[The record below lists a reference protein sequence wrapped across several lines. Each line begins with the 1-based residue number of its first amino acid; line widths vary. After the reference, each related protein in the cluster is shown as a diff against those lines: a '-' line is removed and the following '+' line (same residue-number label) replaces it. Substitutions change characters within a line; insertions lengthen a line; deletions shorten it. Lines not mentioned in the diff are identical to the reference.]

1 MIGKSKKKCGHRD
14 AQRLC
19 LRVDWRCGNR
29 HNAQRVRSIAYNRGW
44 LRNYLR
50 GVRHILTLVSLLTA
64 IGAGFILVGAAS
76 AKGKPVTWKVINDAL
91 FRVNDA
97 PVKDWSVYQA
107 DKKRDPLLLQ
117 IGNRFL
123 LVEVHNH
130 QLFEIDPSK
139 IEHKSED
146 LIWDPSD
153 HPAQAIST
161 SAWNDS
167 DVGAAFRIEAKI
179 NTEASVLV
187 LELPHPQD
195 IGSLPVRSQ
204 SPTGRRGRR

>member
-1 MIGKSKKKCGHRD
+1 MVYHHD
-14 AQRLC
+14 P
-19 LRVDWRCGNR
+19 
-29 HNAQRVRSIAYNRGW
+29 
-44 LRNYLR
+44 LRNCPRQL
-50 GVRHILTLVSLLTA
+50 RHIFSLVFLLAA
-64 IGAGFILVGAAS
+64 IGAGFALTARVS

-97 PVKDWSVYQA
+97 PVKDWNVYQA

-117 IGNRFL
+117 IGDRFF

-153 HPAQAIST
+153 RPAQAIPT
-161 SAWNDS
+161 SGWNDS
-167 DVGAAFRIEAKI
+167 DVGTAFRIETKI
-179 NTEASVLV
+179 NAEARVLV

-204 SPTGRRGRR
+204 SPTQRRGRR

>member
-1 MIGKSKKKCGHRD
+1 MADYSGALSN
-14 AQRLC
+14 C
-19 LRVDWRCGNR
+19 LRRAR
-29 HNAQRVRSIAYNRGW
+29 Q
-44 LRNYLR
+44 
-50 GVRHILTLVSLLTA
+50 ILTLVSFLA
-64 IGAGFILVGAAS
+64 VIGAGFAPGGGAS
-76 AKGKPVTWKVINDAL
+76 AKDKPVTWKAINDAL

-97 PVKDWSVYQA
+97 PVKDWNVYQA

-117 IGNRFL
+117 IGDRFL
-123 LVEVHNH
+123 LLEVHSH

-153 HPAQAIST
+153 RPARAIPT
-161 SAWNDS
+161 SGWNDG
-167 DVGAAFRIEAKI
+167 DVGTAFRIETKI
-179 NTEASVLV
+179 NAEALVLV

-204 SPTGRRGRR
+204 SPTQRRGRR